1 MMNKLIEEL
10 RKIKP
15 EDVAELPN
23 EIANSNLSPLMKELA
38 FDNLSISTKMLDR
51 QMKRK

>member
-23 EIANSNLSPLMKELA
+23 EIANSNLPPIMKELA
-38 FDNLSISTKMLDR
+38 LDNLSITMRMLDR
-51 QMKRK
+51 QMNRK